1 MVETTRKV
9 DVIDCSRELQWLKEH
24 REEYAGQ
31 WVALDGDRLLAH
43 GPDAREVYDK
53 ARSLGVRVPAVVRI
67 EPSDELPF
75 GGW

>member
-9 DVIDCSRELQWLKEH
+9 DLIDCSSELQWLKEH
-24 REEYAGQ
+24 REEYVGQ

-43 GPDAREVYDK
+43 GTNAREVYDK
-53 ARSLGVRVPAVVRI
+53 ARSLGVSVPAVLKI
-67 EPSDELPF
+67 EPDELPF